1 MLACVDFG
9 CGAIIVHVDFTMC
22 FGLPTNFLGNLLERD
37 NAVDLG
43 VQVPNPV
50 NYLVEIKFVIFVEDV
65 LNTLVQL
72 ICGAFFLHQ
81 PRLLD
86 GELVMSQLL
95 AVVLLLADVSG
106 HGLDNI
112 VEQKVAE
119 LVEGGYLQP
128 RDKSSSKSVIFYH
141 QLSVGDEVA
150 LSAAEGNNKILKF
163 GRFNV
168 ANRVMVE
175 LLPYFPELVNIQLRN
190 GQTERV
196 RLA

>member
-1 MLACVDFG
+1 
-9 CGAIIVHVDFTMC
+9 
-22 FGLPTNFLGNLLERD
+22 
-37 NAVDLG
+37 
-43 VQVPNPV
+43 
-50 NYLVEIKFVIFVEDV
+50 
-65 LNTLVQL
+65 
-72 ICGAFFLHQ
+72 
-81 PRLLD
+81 
-86 GELVMSQLL
+86 MSQLF

-119 LVEGGYLQP
+119 LVEGGDLQP
-128 RDKSSSKSVIFYH
+128 RDKSSSKSVVFYH

-150 LSAAEGNNKILKF
+150 LSAAEGNNKILKL

-175 LLPYFPELVNIQLRN
+175 LLPNFPELINVQLRN

-196 RLA
+196 GLAQERVDDDGDEKIQEDLGHDHRERIEVDVSY

>member
-1 MLACVDFG
+1 
-9 CGAIIVHVDFTMC
+9 
-22 FGLPTNFLGNLLERD
+22 
-37 NAVDLG
+37 
-43 VQVPNPV
+43 
-50 NYLVEIKFVIFVEDV
+50 
-65 LNTLVQL
+65 
-72 ICGAFFLHQ
+72 
-81 PRLLD
+81 
-86 GELVMSQLL
+86 MSQLF

-119 LVEGGYLQP
+119 LVEGGDLQP
-128 RDKSSSKSVIFYH
+128 RDKSSSKSVVFYH

-150 LSAAEGNNKILKF
+150 LSAAQGNNKILKL

-175 LLPYFPELVNIQLRN
+175 LLPHFPELVNVQLRN

-196 RLA
+196 GLAQERVDDDGDEKIQEDLGHDHRERIEVDVSY

>member
-1 MLACVDFG
+1 
-9 CGAIIVHVDFTMC
+9 
-22 FGLPTNFLGNLLERD
+22 
-37 NAVDLG
+37 
-43 VQVPNPV
+43 
-50 NYLVEIKFVIFVEDV
+50 
-65 LNTLVQL
+65 
-72 ICGAFFLHQ
+72 
-81 PRLLD
+81 
-86 GELVMSQLL
+86 MSQLL

-119 LVEGGYLQP
+119 LVEGGDLQP
-128 RDKSSSKSVIFYH
+128 RDKSSSKSVVFYH

-163 GRFNV
+163 GRFDV

-175 LLPYFPELVNIQLRN
+175 LLPHFPELVNVQLRN

-196 RLA
+196 GLAQERVDDDGDEKIQEDLGHDHRERIEVDVSY

>member
-1 MLACVDFG
+1 
-9 CGAIIVHVDFTMC
+9 
-22 FGLPTNFLGNLLERD
+22 
-37 NAVDLG
+37 
-43 VQVPNPV
+43 
-50 NYLVEIKFVIFVEDV
+50 
-65 LNTLVQL
+65 
-72 ICGAFFLHQ
+72 
-81 PRLLD
+81 
-86 GELVMSQLL
+86 MSQLF

-119 LVEGGYLQP
+119 LVEGGDLQP
-128 RDKSSSKSVIFYH
+128 RDKSSSKSVVFYH

-163 GRFNV
+163 GGFDV

-175 LLPYFPELVNIQLRN
+175 LLPHFPELVYVQLRN

-196 RLA
+196 GLAQERVDDDGDEKIQEDLGHDHRERIEVDVSY

>member
-1 MLACVDFG
+1 
-9 CGAIIVHVDFTMC
+9 
-22 FGLPTNFLGNLLERD
+22 
-37 NAVDLG
+37 
-43 VQVPNPV
+43 
-50 NYLVEIKFVIFVEDV
+50 
-65 LNTLVQL
+65 
-72 ICGAFFLHQ
+72 
-81 PRLLD
+81 
-86 GELVMSQLL
+86 MSQLF

-119 LVEGGYLQP
+119 LVEGGDLQP
-128 RDKSSSKSVIFYH
+128 RDKSSSKSVVFYH

-150 LSAAEGNNKILKF
+150 LSAADGRNINIAIGFVNPALAAASTGLTHTAGSATTGAAEGNNKILKL

-175 LLPYFPELVNIQLRN
+175 LLPNFPELVNVQLRN

-196 RLA
+196 GLAQERVDDDGDEKIQEDLGHDHRERIEVDVSY

>member
-1 MLACVDFG
+1 
-9 CGAIIVHVDFTMC
+9 
-22 FGLPTNFLGNLLERD
+22 
-37 NAVDLG
+37 
-43 VQVPNPV
+43 
-50 NYLVEIKFVIFVEDV
+50 
-65 LNTLVQL
+65 
-72 ICGAFFLHQ
+72 
-81 PRLLD
+81 
-86 GELVMSQLL
+86 MSQLL

-119 LVEGGYLQP
+119 LVEGGDLQP
-128 RDKSSSKSVIFYH
+128 RDKSSSKSVVFYH

-150 LSAAEGNNKILKF
+150 LGAAQGNNKILKL

-175 LLPYFPELVNIQLRN
+175 LLPHFPELVNVQLRN

-196 RLA
+196 GLAQERVDDDGDEKIQEDLGHDHRERIEVDVSY

>member
-1 MLACVDFG
+1 
-9 CGAIIVHVDFTMC
+9 
-22 FGLPTNFLGNLLERD
+22 
-37 NAVDLG
+37 
-43 VQVPNPV
+43 
-50 NYLVEIKFVIFVEDV
+50 
-65 LNTLVQL
+65 
-72 ICGAFFLHQ
+72 
-81 PRLLD
+81 
-86 GELVMSQLL
+86 MSQLF

-119 LVEGGYLQP
+119 LVEGGDLQP
-128 RDKSSSKSVIFYH
+128 RDKSSSKSVVFYH

-163 GRFNV
+163 GRFDV

-175 LLPYFPELVNIQLRN
+175 LLPHFPELVNVQLRN

-196 RLA
+196 GLAQERVDDDGDEKIQEDLGHDHRERIEVDVSY

>member
-1 MLACVDFG
+1 
-9 CGAIIVHVDFTMC
+9 
-22 FGLPTNFLGNLLERD
+22 
-37 NAVDLG
+37 
-43 VQVPNPV
+43 
-50 NYLVEIKFVIFVEDV
+50 
-65 LNTLVQL
+65 
-72 ICGAFFLHQ
+72 
-81 PRLLD
+81 
-86 GELVMSQLL
+86 MSQLF

-119 LVEGGYLQP
+119 LVEGGDLQP
-128 RDKSSSKSVIFYH
+128 RDKSSSKSVVFYH

-150 LSAAEGNNKILKF
+150 LSAAEGNNKILKL

-175 LLPYFPELVNIQLRN
+175 LLPNFPELVNVQLRN

-196 RLA
+196 GLAQERVDDDGDEKIQEDLGHDHRERIEVDVSY

>member
-1 MLACVDFG
+1 
-9 CGAIIVHVDFTMC
+9 
-22 FGLPTNFLGNLLERD
+22 
-37 NAVDLG
+37 
-43 VQVPNPV
+43 
-50 NYLVEIKFVIFVEDV
+50 
-65 LNTLVQL
+65 
-72 ICGAFFLHQ
+72 
-81 PRLLD
+81 
-86 GELVMSQLL
+86 MSQLF

-119 LVEGGYLQP
+119 LVEGGDLQP
-128 RDKSSSKSVIFYH
+128 RDKSSSKSVVFYH

-150 LSAAEGNNKILKF
+150 LSAAEGNNKILKL

-175 LLPYFPELVNIQLRN
+175 LLPHFSELVNVQLRN

-196 RLA
+196 GLAQERVDDDGDEKIQEDLGHDHRERIEVDVSY

>member
-1 MLACVDFG
+1 
-9 CGAIIVHVDFTMC
+9 
-22 FGLPTNFLGNLLERD
+22 
-37 NAVDLG
+37 
-43 VQVPNPV
+43 
-50 NYLVEIKFVIFVEDV
+50 
-65 LNTLVQL
+65 
-72 ICGAFFLHQ
+72 
-81 PRLLD
+81 
-86 GELVMSQLL
+86 MSQLF

-119 LVEGGYLQP
+119 LVEGGDLQP
-128 RDKSSSKSVIFYH
+128 RDKSSSKSVVFYH

-150 LSAAEGNNKILKF
+150 LSAAEGNNKILKL

-175 LLPYFPELVNIQLRN
+175 LLPNFPELVNVQLRN

-196 RLA
+196 GLAQERVDDDGDEKIQEDLGHDHRERIEVDVSYQWASTCIGFHTVRFN

>member
-1 MLACVDFG
+1 
-9 CGAIIVHVDFTMC
+9 
-22 FGLPTNFLGNLLERD
+22 
-37 NAVDLG
+37 
-43 VQVPNPV
+43 
-50 NYLVEIKFVIFVEDV
+50 
-65 LNTLVQL
+65 
-72 ICGAFFLHQ
+72 
-81 PRLLD
+81 
-86 GELVMSQLL
+86 MSQLF

-119 LVEGGYLQP
+119 LVEGGDLQP
-128 RDKSSSKSVIFYH
+128 RDKSSSKSVVFYH

-150 LSAAEGNNKILKF
+150 LSAAEGNNKILKL

-175 LLPYFPELVNIQLRN
+175 LLPHFPELVNVQLRN

-196 RLA
+196 GLAQERVDDDGDEKIQEDLGHDHRERIEVDVSY

>member
-1 MLACVDFG
+1 
-9 CGAIIVHVDFTMC
+9 
-22 FGLPTNFLGNLLERD
+22 
-37 NAVDLG
+37 
-43 VQVPNPV
+43 
-50 NYLVEIKFVIFVEDV
+50 
-65 LNTLVQL
+65 
-72 ICGAFFLHQ
+72 
-81 PRLLD
+81 
-86 GELVMSQLL
+86 MSQLL

-119 LVEGGYLQP
+119 LVEGGDLQP
-128 RDKSSSKSVIFYH
+128 RDKSSSKSVVFYH

-150 LSAAEGNNKILKF
+150 LSAAQGNNKILKL

-175 LLPYFPELVNIQLRN
+175 LLPHFPELVNVQLRN

-196 RLA
+196 GLAQERVDDDGDEKIQEDLGHDHRERIEVDVSY